1 MDYKIQNITYQKM
14 RKNEIK
20 SSLQISLRL
29 YYFDKTLKIFSLKV
43 FSIFFLF
50 LLWFYLLW
58 ILLTLAGYEELKFFV
73 VPDKE
78 YSNGDIPRYPLV
90 LITLNTDFLE
100 NSENRLFFPW
110 NFCYSLTLSVNINVS
125 RVVWLKVKK
134 LILILWN
141 SLWVALIPK
150 FASCK

>member
-78 YSNGDIPRYPLV
+78 YSNGNIPRYPLV
-90 LITLNTDFLE
+90 LITLNTEFLE
-100 NSENRLFFPW
+100 NSENRLFFPCELLL
-110 NFCYSLTLSVNINVS
+110 FPNII
-125 RVVWLKVKK
+125 R
-134 LILILWN
+134 
-141 SLWVALIPK
+141 
-150 FASCK
+150 